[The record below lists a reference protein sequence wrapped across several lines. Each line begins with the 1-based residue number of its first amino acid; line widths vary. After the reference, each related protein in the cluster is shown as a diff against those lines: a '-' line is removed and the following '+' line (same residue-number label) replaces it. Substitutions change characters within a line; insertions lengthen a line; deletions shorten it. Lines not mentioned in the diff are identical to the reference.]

1 MWEKAFKKID
11 NSSLIVF
18 RIFFGIIFFAE
29 SIGALLLKWVD
40 RNFIETTT
48 NFTFMGFEW
57 LLLIQNE
64 TMYVVFLLMALAAMG
79 VALGYKYRFSIVL
92 LTILWSV
99 VYFGQ
104 KTSYNNHYYLMWLIS
119 LIMCFFPANSYASV
133 DARRNP
139 SIRRNYM
146 PQWIRWVFILQVCCV
161 YFYATI
167 AKFYPD
173 WLDGTV
179 TKNMFMSM
187 TNMPEAVQ
195 VLFRKTEFQLFI
207 AYMGI
212 AFDGLI
218 IPALLWKRTR
228 WIAIVA
234 SLIFHVFN
242 SITLQIG
249 VFPYFALSFSIFFF
263 PSEQV
268 RDFFFRNKVK
278 QSFYGEEEATDGK
291 AVLKYFFVPY
301 MLLQLLLPL
310 RHWFIKGDVL
320 WTDEGHRLSWRMML
334 RSRSGEATFRVI
346 DKKTNEVLRFY
357 NDNLLTY
364 KQQTRLNTPDVIWQM
379 AHKIKEL
386 YKKEGK
392 DVAVYVVQS
401 DVYINSRPA
410 KRLIDPT
417 VDLAAEDWSCFRHHD
432 WILDEN
438 APQGLYSDSTLS
450 QIPVLKTHR
459 K

>member
-1 MWEKAFKKID
+1 MWEKAFTKID
-11 NSSLIVF
+11 NSSLVVF
-18 RIFFGIIFFAE
+18 RIFFGIIFFVE

-64 TMYVVFLLMALAAMG
+64 TMYAVFLLMALAAVG
-79 VALGYKYRFSIVL
+79 VSLGYKYRFSIIL
-92 LTILWSV
+92 LTVLWGI

-119 LIMCFFPANSYASV
+119 LIMCFLPANAYASV
-133 DARRNP
+133 DAARMP

-161 YFYATI
+161 YIYATV
-167 AKFYPD
+167 AKIYPD

-179 TKNMFMSM
+179 TKNMFLSM

-195 VLFRKTEFQLFI
+195 ALFRKTEFQLFI

-228 WIAIVA
+228 WAAIVL
-234 SLIFHVFN
+234 SLVFHVFN

-263 PSEQV
+263 PPEQV
-268 RDFFFRNKVK
+268 RNFFFRNKVR
-278 QSFYGEEEATDGK
+278 QHFHEEENENGK

-301 MLLQLLLPL
+301 ILLQFLLPV

-379 AHKIKEL
+379 AQKIKEL

-392 DVAVYVVQS
+392 NVAVYVVQS
-401 DVYINSRPA
+401 DVYINSREA

-417 VDLAAEDWSCFRHHD
+417 VDLALEEWSYFRHHD

-438 APQGLYSDSTLS
+438 APQDLYSDSTLS
-450 QIPVLKTHR
+450 RIPVLKTHQ